1 MNSLRIRALALM
13 VLGLVGTGCSH
24 RSDAPEV
31 VIYCAVD
38 EPYADPIFA
47 DFEKQTGI
55 HVAPLYDIE
64 SSKSVGL
71 AGKLEAEREHPRAD
85 VWWGSEGFLTARLA
99 SEQVLAPYASP
110 AAADVPAAYKDP
122 QHFWTG
128 VGVRARVLAIGE
140 PKPDFAITSI
150 RDLIDPR
157 LKGKIAMSHPTAG
170 ATGAN
175 IVALYLF
182 WGQAKA
188 DAFFKALHD
197 NGVNLL
203 GGNAE
208 VADQTGAGA
217 FSVGLTDSDDVANT
231 LTNGGK
237 LTLVVPDQN
246 ATQDG
251 TVTMPTTVGLVAGTS
266 HAAAAKQLI
275 DYLVSRATEQKLIDM
290 KFARWSVRDPANAGG
305 VKFIPVDY
313 AKAAQTYAYT
323 ADRATKLLEGRPLDD

>member
-1 MNSLRIRALALM
+1 
-13 VLGLVGTGCSH
+13 
-24 RSDAPEV
+24 
-31 VIYCAVD
+31 
-38 EPYADPIFA
+38 
-47 DFEKQTGI
+47 
-55 HVAPLYDIE
+55 
-64 SSKSVGL
+64 
-71 AGKLEAEREHPRAD
+71 
-85 VWWGSEGFLTARLA
+85 
-99 SEQVLAPYASP
+99 
-110 AAADVPAAYKDP
+110 
-122 QHFWTG
+122 
-128 VGVRARVLAIGE
+128 
-140 PKPDFAITSI
+140 
-150 RDLIDPR
+150 
-157 LKGKIAMSHPTAG
+157 MSHPTAG

-182 WGQAKA
+182 WGQDRA

-266 HAAAAKQLI
+266 QPSAAKKLI
-275 DYLVSRATEQKLIDM
+275 DYLVSRAHRAEVDRHERSP
-290 KFARWSVRDPANAGG
+290 RWSVRDPANAGG